1 MCPKRQS
8 CPVLPGLII
17 NVQSLWSLRMGVFRS
32 LGGSRPVRLAGYIN
46 QDETAILCGV
56 WEFVGQEPNN
66 SVYLAPIGFADVVL
80 SSILL
85 LISYHT
91 PILMLCGEI
100 GLAVAHFRNRLFVA
114 ILSEVSNSISTS
126 TIQRIRI

>member
-1 MCPKRQS
+1 MEFENGS
-8 CPVLPGLII
+8 
-17 NVQSLWSLRMGVFRS
+17 FRS

-91 PILMLCGEI
+91 PILL
-100 GLAVAHFRNRLFVA
+100 LVLWRTLHATWSFA
-114 ILSEVSNSISTS
+114 
-126 TIQRIRI
+126 

>member
-1 MCPKRQS
+1 MSEASVVSRAARADHK
-8 CPVLPGLII
+8 CPVIMEFENG
-17 NVQSLWSLRMGVFRS
+17 SFRS

-91 PILMLCGEI
+91 PILLGDF
-100 GLAVAHFRNRLFVA
+100 HFYIIKTPKSYARIV
-114 ILSEVSNSISTS
+114 ENSPLIWSFA
-126 TIQRIRI
+126 

>member
-91 PILMLCGEI
+91 PILLGDFHFYIIKTPKSYARIVENSPLI
-100 GLAVAHFRNRLFVA
+100 WSLA
-114 ILSEVSNSISTS
+114 
-126 TIQRIRI
+126 

>member
-17 NVQSLWSLRMGVFRS
+17 NVLSLWSLRMGVFRS

-66 SVYLAPIGFADVVL
+66 SVYLAPIGFTDVVL

-91 PILMLCGEI
+91 PILLLESWRTLHSSGHLLI
-100 GLAVAHFRNRLFVA
+100 RSTYRKT
-114 ILSEVSNSISTS
+114 SNSDKVDSTS
-126 TIQRIRI
+126 

>member
-17 NVQSLWSLRMGVFRS
+17 NVQSLWSSRMGVCRS

-66 SVYLAPIGFADVVL
+66 SVYLAPIGFTDVVL

-91 PILMLCGEI
+91 PILLLESWRTLHSSGHLLI
-100 GLAVAHFRNRLFVA
+100 RSTYRKT
-114 ILSEVSNSISTS
+114 SNSDKVDSTS
-126 TIQRIRI
+126 

>member
-91 PILMLCGEI
+91 PILLLESWRTLHSSGHLLI
-100 GLAVAHFRNRLFVA
+100 RSTYRKT
-114 ILSEVSNSISTS
+114 SNSDKVDSTS
-126 TIQRIRI
+126 

>member
-17 NVQSLWSLRMGVFRS
+17 NVLSLWSLRMGVCRS
-32 LGGSRPVRLAGYIN
+32 LGGSRPVRLAGCIN

-91 PILMLCGEI
+91 PILLLESWRTLHSSGHLLI
-100 GLAVAHFRNRLFVA
+100 RSTYRKT
-114 ILSEVSNSISTS
+114 SNSDKVDSTS
-126 TIQRIRI
+126 

>member
-17 NVQSLWSLRMGVFRS
+17 NVLSLWSLRMGVFRS

-91 PILMLCGEI
+91 PILLGDF
-100 GLAVAHFRNRLFVA
+100 HFYIIKTPKSYARIVENSPLIWSFV
-114 ILSEVSNSISTS
+114 N
-126 TIQRIRI
+126 

>member
-1 MCPKRQS
+1 MASPNVSEASVVSRACPGGGK
-8 CPVLPGLII
+8 CPVIMEFENG
-17 NVQSLWSLRMGVFRS
+17 SFRS

-91 PILMLCGEI
+91 PILLLESWRTLHSSGHLLI
-100 GLAVAHFRNRLFVA
+100 RSTYRKT
-114 ILSEVSNSISTS
+114 SNSDKVDSTS
-126 TIQRIRI
+126 